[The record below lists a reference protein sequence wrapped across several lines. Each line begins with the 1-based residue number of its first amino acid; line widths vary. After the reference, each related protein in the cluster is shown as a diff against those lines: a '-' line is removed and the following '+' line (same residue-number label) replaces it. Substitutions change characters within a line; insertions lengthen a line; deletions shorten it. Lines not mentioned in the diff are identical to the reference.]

1 MTYKNCKKIIESR
14 NYNKDVMMN
23 MLDTFLMR
31 ERITIDE
38 YNELIELMG

>member
-1 MTYKNCKKIIESR
+1 MTYKNCKKIIESG